1 MGEDVQVSGIQC
13 GDDPRAGPVVG
24 IVTVAG
30 RGSRPGFD
38 QDLKPQ
44 ADQLLHGI
52 RRRSNPPLALAAF
65 PQNA

>member
-1 MGEDVQVSGIQC
+1 
-13 GDDPRAGPVVG
+13 
-24 IVTVAG
+24 VAG